1 MPEQGQKAG
10 KIISRPWRKNLESI
24 IGLYTELDN
33 EIQTGT
39 FESLS
44 SQKAQ
49 FVKRFTVLM
58 NELVKMLSNEPESE
72 QATNIEI
79 LISEFEHDIDMVI
92 DKKREDEFTRV

>member
-10 KIISRPWRKNLESI
+10 KTISRPWRKNLENI
-24 IGLYTELDN
+24 IALYTELDI

-44 SQKAQ
+44 SQKPQ

-58 NELVKMLSNEPESE
+58 NELVKMLSHEPEPE
-72 QATNIEI
+72 QAINIEI